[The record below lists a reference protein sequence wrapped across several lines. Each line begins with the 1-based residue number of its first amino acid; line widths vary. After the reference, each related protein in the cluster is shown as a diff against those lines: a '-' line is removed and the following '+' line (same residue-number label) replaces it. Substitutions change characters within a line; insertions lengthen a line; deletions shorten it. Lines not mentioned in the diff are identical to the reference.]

1 MYLHLRKETNLLCS
15 ITSLTKRKQL
25 VIKQINLNPELQK
38 IILSKQ
44 ASMGKTLSK
53 NYKRGSHLEMGPENK
68 SVHKYFEQI

>member
-1 MYLHLRKETNLLCS
+1 VYLHLRKETNLLCS

-44 ASMGKTLSK
+44 ASMGKPVKKLFIK
-53 NYKRGSHLEMGPENK
+53 GVLP
-68 SVHKYFEQI
+68 